1 MTTPRRLEPG
11 TGVDIDA
18 LKHIYDVQDQIRQ
31 ARQKAMRKDNQW
43 DYRHTEKGIAT
54 RKDYRKNTV
63 TGLQHRINT
72 LVNRQNMLKAAKM
85 VANQRYDTSDMFW
98 TIKSSFPE
106 MSIDDIAEV
115 MSMRPSKTRG
125 QESVLEFL
133 DSLGEVI
140 GPGSEFYNYP
150 GGSDI

>member
-1 MTTPRRLEPG
+1 MTTPRRLGPS
-11 TGVDIDA
+11 VDIDA
-18 LKHIYDVQDQIRQ
+18 LKHIYDVQEQIRE
-31 ARQKAMRKDNQW
+31 ARRKAVRKDHQW
-43 DYRHTEKGIAT
+43 DYRHSEKGIAN
-54 RKDYRKNTV
+54 RKNYRKNTV

-72 LVNRQNMLKAAKM
+72 LVNRQNKLKAAKM

-98 TIKSSFPE
+98 NIKEEFPE
-106 MSIDDIAEV
+106 MSIEDIVEV
-115 MSMRPSKTRG
+115 MTMRPSKTRG